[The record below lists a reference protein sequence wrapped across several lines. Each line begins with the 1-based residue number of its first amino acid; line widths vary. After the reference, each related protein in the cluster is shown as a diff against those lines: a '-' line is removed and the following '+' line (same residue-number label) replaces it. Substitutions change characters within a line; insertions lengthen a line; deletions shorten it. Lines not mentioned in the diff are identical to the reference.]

1 MRTIFTK
8 HLQNRE
14 KVLIRRLPL
23 DGKLKTKH
31 AANGHSGTSLW
42 NGISADLK

>member
-14 KVLIRRLPL
+14 KVLIKCLPL

-31 AANGHSGTSLW
+31 AANGLSGHHYGMGYPQT
-42 NGISADLK
+42 